1 MYWLHSIFYLD
12 ISLLLPPAAVVL
24 GLGGGVV
31 AGLVL
36 GPGLVGVL
44 AQAVIQLQADTV
56 LYLLRYI
63 YNISTISSVLRRL
76 VQAAVKVSGQR
87 NVWSE

>member
-1 MYWLHSIFYLD
+1 MEQHVLMYWLHSIFYLD

-36 GPGLVGVL
+36 GPRLVGVL

-63 YNISTISSVLRRL
+63 YKYLHIYNI
-76 VQAAVKVSGQR
+76 
-87 NVWSE
+87 

>member
-1 MYWLHSIFYLD
+1 MEQHVLMCWLHSIFYLD

-36 GPGLVGVL
+36 GPRLVGVL

-63 YNISTISSVLRRL
+63 YKYLHIYNI
-76 VQAAVKVSGQR
+76 
-87 NVWSE
+87 

>member
-56 LYLLRYI
+56 LYLFI
-63 YNISTISSVLRRL
+63 YCVTSTTYLQYL
-76 VQAAVKVSGQR
+76 VC
-87 NVWSE
+87 

>member
-1 MYWLHSIFYLD
+1 MEQHVATCPHVLTALHLLSRY
-12 ISLLLPPAAVVL
+12 SLLLPPAAVVL

-63 YNISTISSVLRRL
+63 YNISTYLQYL
-76 VQAAVKVSGQR
+76 VC
-87 NVWSE
+87 

>member
-1 MYWLHSIFYLD
+1 MCWLHSIFYLD

-36 GPGLVGVL
+36 GPRLVGVL

-63 YNISTISSVLRRL
+63 YKYLHIYNI
-76 VQAAVKVSGQR
+76 
-87 NVWSE
+87 

>member
-56 LYLLRYI
+56 LCYI
-63 YNISTISSVLRRL
+63 YCIISTAYLQYL
-76 VQAAVKVSGQR
+76 VC
-87 NVWSE
+87 

>member
-36 GPGLVGVL
+36 GSGLVGVL

-76 VQAAVKVSGQR
+76 VQAAVRVRG
-87 NVWSE
+87 

>member
-1 MYWLHSIFYLD
+1 MEQHVLMCWLHSIFYLD

-44 AQAVIQLQADTV
+44 AQTVIQLQADTV

-63 YNISTISSVLRRL
+63 YKYLHIYNI
-76 VQAAVKVSGQR
+76 
-87 NVWSE
+87 

>member
-1 MYWLHSIFYLD
+1 MLHFHFKDSFLSRY
-12 ISLLLPPAAVVL
+12 SLLLPPAAVVL

-36 GPGLVGVL
+36 GPRLVGVL

-63 YNISTISSVLRRL
+63 YKYLHIYNI
-76 VQAAVKVSGQR
+76 
-87 NVWSE
+87 

>member
-1 MYWLHSIFYLD
+1 MLTALHLLSRY
-12 ISLLLPPAAVVL
+12 SLLLPPAAVVL

-56 LYLLRYI
+56 LHLLRYI
-63 YNISTISSVLRRL
+63 YNISTYLQYL
-76 VQAAVKVSGQR
+76 VC
-87 NVWSE
+87 

>member
-1 MYWLHSIFYLD
+1 MDQHVLMCWLHSIFYLD

-63 YNISTISSVLRRL
+63 YKYLHIYNI
-76 VQAAVKVSGQR
+76 
-87 NVWSE
+87 

>member
-1 MYWLHSIFYLD
+1 MEQHVLMCWLHSIFYLD

-63 YNISTISSVLRRL
+63 YKYLHIYNI
-76 VQAAVKVSGQR
+76 
-87 NVWSE
+87 

>member
-1 MYWLHSIFYLD
+1 MLTALHLLSRY
-12 ISLLLPPAAVVL
+12 SLLLPPAAVVL

-36 GPGLVGVL
+36 GPRLVGVL

-63 YNISTISSVLRRL
+63 YNISTYLQVYLL
-76 VQAAVKVSGQR
+76 VYLHIQG
-87 NVWSE
+87 